1 MQRARVANALVLLE
15 SKLRRYRQGQQ
26 VAADKT
32 EEHIVS
38 YHQISAVA
46 PSMQP
51 AHVKNVDKGR
61 MYALNASDAA
71 AIKQILLNELPE
83 AERSTLQQ

>member
-1 MQRARVANALVLLE
+1 M
-15 SKLRRYRQGQQ
+15 
-26 VAADKT
+26 AADKT

-38 YHQISAVA
+38 YHQTSAVA

-51 AHVKNVDKGR
+51 AHVKIVAKGR
-61 MYALNASDAA
+61 MYALNASEAA